1 MGFVTYTTKSNHSD
15 MYNVFKILHI
25 EWEKKKKKG
34 NICGLRWA
42 MANLLNIHN

>member
-34 NICGLRWA
+34 IFVAYDGPWL
-42 MANLLNIHN
+42 IF